1 MIHSPDDLMGI
12 FPAPSGN
19 LDHVEMRVLE
29 EIAAARAA
37 RSRLKGLVGTNFS
50 VALAVLVVG
59 AAVGAV
65 QSLHAA
71 PIRADRDVGLVLTDI
86 PGSALVD

>member
-59 AAVGAV
+59 AV